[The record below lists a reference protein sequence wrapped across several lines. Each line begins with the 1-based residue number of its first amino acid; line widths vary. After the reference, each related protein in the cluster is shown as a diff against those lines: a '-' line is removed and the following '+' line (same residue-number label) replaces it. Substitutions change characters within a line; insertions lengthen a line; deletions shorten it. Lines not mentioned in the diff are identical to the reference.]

1 MIVLYIMSRDAVIL
15 SRRNRGK
22 HICSTYLE
30 PEVDLTFTFKLLNLS
45 KNIGSE
51 SPVF

>member
-1 MIVLYIMSRDAVIL
+1 MQL
-15 SRRNRGK
+15 SLARGIGGK
-22 HICSTYLE
+22 HLCSTYLE

-45 KNIGSE
+45 KNIASE